1 MNVLIM
7 RQLSDSGF
15 HSARLRYFCKKLY
28 YCAKE
33 PYKRMNLLLLEVV
46 SISIVLGVVGVNNQN
61 VEANFK
67 KKNNTLQ
74 IKNEKNIS

>member
-1 MNVLIM
+1 
-7 RQLSDSGF
+7 
-15 HSARLRYFCKKLY
+15 
-28 YCAKE
+28 
-33 PYKRMNLLLLEVV
+33 MNLFLSKMLSV
-46 SISIVLGVVGVNNQN
+46 SIVLGVVGVNNQN